1 VTVISRERQT
11 HVQRSLV
18 VVFLLQ
24 GFISAALIPRVPD
37 IIANIGVSFAEWGV
51 ISAFGTVGAASGL
64 FVANR
69 AIERYGVR
77 ATTMVSLG
85 AVGIANATLGWL
97 TDSTVFFV
105 VNFAMALCLSV
116 FVIAV
121 NSQTVVLQTLS
132 GRVIIG
138 RFHAAW
144 SAGAAASAALSGFL
158 AGFLPV
164 GIHLTIFS
172 AVGLA
177 VFFVVAPRM
186 LNRSEERI
194 AEGSSGE
201 KAVAWRRMPK
211 RVYLLGIGLAVGVF
225 PEASMWDW
233 SSVYGRDALGF
244 DPARA
249 ALPYACFAT
258 AMIVGRVLIDVVAK
272 RIPLSL
278 QAAVGGVLAAVSMTV
293 SILVGPGLIA
303 LDETSGL
310 VLVSF
315 LWALAGLG
323 TASMAPA
330 FLSSAAIV
338 SGMSAAAA
346 LTRMSVMQ
354 TALVI
359 ALKFSMGAS
368 AETAGVAI
376 AMWLPVGSWIAASV
390 VAVIVLRL
398 SRRHHAIAQVS
409 SN

>member
-1 VTVISRERQT
+1 MTVIARERQT
-11 HVQRSLV
+11 EVRRSLV

-24 GFISAALIPRVPD
+24 GFIAAALIPRVPD

-51 ISAFGTVGAASGL
+51 ISAFGTIGAAAGL

-69 AIERYGVR
+69 AIEHYGVR
-77 ATTMVSLG
+77 TTTILSLSS
-85 AVGIANATLGWL
+85 VGVANASLGWL
-97 TDSTVFFV
+97 TNSTLYFII
-105 VNFAMALCLSV
+105 NFAMALGLSV

-144 SAGAAASAALSGFL
+144 SAGAASSAALSGYL

-177 VFFVVAPRM
+177 VFFTVAPRM
-186 LNRSEERI
+186 FNRSEERI
-194 AEGSSGE
+194 AEGSSRE
-201 KAVAWRRMPK
+201 RAVAWRLMPK

-233 SSVYGRDALGF
+233 SSIYGRDGLGF

-249 ALPYACFAT
+249 ALPYACFAI
-258 AMIVGRVLIDVVAK
+258 AMIVGRILIDVIAK
-272 RIPLSL
+272 KMPVSF
-278 QAAVGGVLAAVSMTV
+278 QAAVGGVLAAVAM
-293 SILVGPGLIA
+293 SISLVVGPTVIA
-303 LDETSGL
+303 VDETGGL
-310 VLVSF
+310 AFVSF
-315 LWALAGLG
+315 FWALAGLG

-330 FLSSAAIV
+330 FLSAAAIV

-354 TALVI
+354 TALI
-359 ALKFSMGAS
+359 IGLKFSMGAS
-368 AETAGVAI
+368 AETAGVAV